1 MTVLQ
6 RAFNCTLYIFT
17 VASEH
22 KGPLLHVGEIN
33 VVCSRLR
40 VPQDVLLPLTK
51 RDECKLASLLKRPYL
66 SSQPQWKREVRWKSS
81 PLSGLF
87 TFCLWKTLLKMKLKM

>member
-6 RAFNCTLYIFT
+6 RAFDCSSYIFT
-17 VASEH
+17 LASKH
-22 KGPLLHVGEIN
+22 KGPLLRGGEID
-33 VVCSRLR
+33 VVCSRLC

-66 SSQPQWKREVRWKSS
+66 SSQPQWKREVRWKS
-81 PLSGLF
+81 LF
-87 TFCLWKTLLKMKLKM
+87 TFLSVEKPVKNET